1 VRIKIPIRG
10 RLLLALLACTAS
22 LSFAIQQPDPA
33 QPTLSPHSAFSL
45 EELSQR
51 AGIIFAGTV
60 VKIEMPA
67 ESSDESTRLV
77 RITFRVDDGI
87 LNANS
92 GEMVTINE
100 WAGLWRPSAGQRYR
114 QGEKLLMFYYRPSAS
129 GATSPVGGSAGRFA
143 ISAQDQIHLTSE
155 HRQLLFRSAR
165 LRAFEQELN
174 TDPGNKQ
181 SPIAYGTVGRALRL
195 IVTQ

>member
-1 VRIKIPIRG
+1 MIKIPTRG
-10 RLLLALLACTAS
+10 TLLLAMIACTVS
-22 LSFAIQQPDPA
+22 LCMAMQQPDAAQRLLPA
-33 QPTLSPHSAFSL
+33 NSQLSL

-51 AGIIFAGTV
+51 AGIIFSGTV

-92 GEMVTINE
+92 GELVTINE

-114 QGEKLLMFYYRPSAS
+114 QGERLLMFYYRPSAS
-129 GATSPVGGSAGRFA
+129 GATSPVGGAAGRFA

-155 HRQLLFRSAR
+155 HKQLLFRSAR
-165 LRAFEQELN
+165 LRGFEQEVN
-174 TDPGNKQ
+174 TGPADK
-181 SPIAYGTVGRALRL
+181 SPVAYATVARALRL
-195 IVTQ
+195 IAMQ